1 MAKKNN
7 KGVKTTLREL
17 APGGITK
24 KELKQVS
31 KNTGASSQEIIKRM
45 DAMNKAGQDVRLNS
59 AAANMLIKEAQKT
72 PLPPI
77 GQQSYYGT
85 GNIGRTLQ
93 GMIGTPGFAGQRNPQ
108 SGTPYGGSVVPAT
121 PGTGLMIGGTQIRP
135 GGRVRTINNVGS
147 IANDGTI
154 GGDNTL
160 DGGDNIFNDGSTFD
174 GAFPSVLDQLSDMQL
189 PEFDMSALMDMLDT
203 GFNQLSSQFDIG
215 KPLQLAQLG
224 KSYTSDAIRAKR
236 RSGRRRGQYRRGL
249 GDSLSIMGTSP
260 AQMSIGGGVT
270 L

>member
-93 GMIGTPGFAGQRNPQ
+93 GMIGTPGVA
-108 SGTPYGGSVVPAT
+108 
-121 PGTGLMIGGTQIRP
+121 GTGLMIGGTQIRP

>member
-7 KGVKTTLREL
+7 KGVKTALREL

-59 AAANMLIKEAQKT
+59 AAANMLIKKAQKT

-85 GNIGRTLQ
+85 GNIGRALQ
-93 GMIGTPGFAGQRNPQ
+93 GMIGTPGVA
-108 SGTPYGGSVVPAT
+108 
-121 PGTGLMIGGTQIRP
+121 GTGLMIGGTQIRP

-160 DGGDNIFNDGSTFD
+160 DGGDNTLNGGSTFD
-174 GAFPSVLDQLSDMQL
+174 GAFPSVMDQLSDMQLL